1 MEKLLSDKKSRL
13 FNLIG
18 WPGMGK
24 SALIASVLD
33 YINERG
39 LLKGGIIYFNAKNLS
54 FVELFIRNFNQV
66 LISENPK
73 LFSFTTDRNQ
83 LKNQP
88 LKTFMS
94 ILEQIALIKHDIVI
108 VIDNVEELIANER
121 IDFQRLISMILTR
134 VSTLKVLLTS

>member
-83 LKNQP
+83 LKN
-88 LKTFMS
+88 
-94 ILEQIALIKHDIVI
+94 
-108 VIDNVEELIANER
+108 
-121 IDFQRLISMILTR
+121 
-134 VSTLKVLLTS
+134 

>member
-1 MEKLLSDKKSRL
+1 M
-13 FNLIG
+13 
-18 WPGMGK
+18 
-24 SALIASVLD
+24 IASVLD

>member
-1 MEKLLSDKKSRL
+1 
-13 FNLIG
+13 
-18 WPGMGK
+18 MGK

-33 YINERG
+33 YIDERG

-73 LFSFTTDRNQ
+73 IFSFTTDRNQ

>member
-1 MEKLLSDKKSRL
+1 
-13 FNLIG
+13 
-18 WPGMGK
+18 MGK